1 MDIRIL
7 RNCLQGP
14 VNDSRCNSSRPNT
27 LYPRSH
33 HRPRPDPSQRRY
45 TLSLEDVTQAH
56 HYCTSRTSEN
66 PLTYTAAAHPRT
78 PSAPPGQLT

>member
-1 MDIRIL
+1 MDMRIL

-14 VNDSRCNSSRPNT
+14 VNDSRCNSSRPNS

-45 TLSLEDVTQAH
+45 TLSLEDAT
-56 HYCTSRTSEN
+56 
-66 PLTYTAAAHPRT
+66 
-78 PSAPPGQLT
+78 